1 MMDHQE
7 DMNTTDNWKQ
17 LYKSIKKAEDNLNS
31 PRTWNSMARAKERRS
46 NFKLIQGGKP
56 DGKKS

>member
-1 MMDHQE
+1 
-7 DMNTTDNWKQ
+7 MNTTDNWKQ

-31 PRTWNSMARAKERRS
+31 PRTWDSMARAKERRS